1 MSQDQRDGTDA
12 VRRSTQSFFFESDI
26 FSAGRL
32 IARRARPGGV
42 VHEAARTVP
51 VLRDCDVLVVGGGP
65 SGTAAAVAAA
75 RTGADVVLL
84 ERYNH
89 LGGLST
95 GGLVIWIDRMTDW
108 SGAQVIRGIA
118 CDLLDRLPKDAV
130 AGPPRGLWGSAD
142 EATAAYWKERT
153 AAYHG
158 IVTWSPTID
167 PERLKLASQELVLE
181 SGVQLLLH
189 GLGAAPIMQD
199 GRVAGVVFESKE
211 GRLAIRAGVTVDCT
225 GDGDIVGRAGAG
237 ADTDIEER
245 DIHHCMNTSWIWGG
259 CDMTRWIAF
268 KTGDAAGFS
277 AFMDRGRA
285 LCGGLFERP
294 FVSWRNDVALF
305 MGPRLSGYSAVDV
318 QDLTEV
324 EVRSHR
330 LMAQHLDVYRAHAP
344 GFEAAFLMLSAP
356 QLGVRHSR
364 RLPGVARVTRER
376 WSDATP
382 WEDEIGVSPS
392 LSPKLPPV
400 SVPYGFLVPVAVDG
414 LLVAGRHVSCDAAS
428 HSFLR
433 EIPQCWLTGQ
443 AAGVAAGVAVARGV
457 TPRAVPI
464 GEVQAELVR
473 QGAWVRVGQEGLVSA
488 GAVPAKVDV

>member
-1 MSQDQRDGTDA
+1 MSQDRPDAGQA
-12 VRRSTQSFFFESDI
+12 VRQSNQSFFFQSDI

-32 IARRARPGGV
+32 LPRRQRPGGV
-42 VHEAARTVP
+42 VHEAARAIP
-51 VLRDCDVLVVGGGP
+51 VFRDCDVLVVGGGP

-108 SGAQVIRGIA
+108 SGTQVIRGIA
-118 CDLLDRLPKDAV
+118 NDLLDRLPKDAI
-130 AGPPRGLWGSAD
+130 AGPPRALWGSAD
-142 EATAAYWKERT
+142 EATAAYWRERT

-167 PERLKLASQELVLE
+167 PEHLKLASQELVLE

-189 GLGAAPIMQD
+189 GMGTAPILED
-199 GRVAGVVFESKE
+199 GAVAGVVFESKE
-211 GRLAIRAGVTVDCT
+211 GRLAIRARVTVDCT
-225 GDGDIVGRAGAG
+225 GDGDIFGRAGAG
-237 ADTDIEER
+237 AETDIEDR
-245 DIHHCMNTSWIWGG
+245 DIHHCMNTAWTWGG

-268 KTGDAAGFS
+268 KSGDAAGFA
-277 AFMDRGRA
+277 AFMDRGRS

-305 MGPRLSGYSAVDV
+305 MGPRLSGYSAIDI

-330 LMAQHLDVYRAHAP
+330 LMAQHLTVYREHAP
-344 GFEAAFLMLSAP
+344 GFENAFLMLSAP

-364 RLPGVARVTRER
+364 RLPGVARVTREQ

-382 WEDEIGVSPS
+382 HADEIGVSPS

-400 SVPYGFLVPVAVDG
+400 SVPYGCLVPRTLDG
-414 LLVAGRHVSCDAAS
+414 LLVAGRHVSSDAAS

-443 AAGVAAGVAVARGV
+443 AAGAAAGLSALLGV
-457 TPRAVPI
+457 QPRVVPI
-464 GEVQAELVR
+464 GRLQAELLR
-473 QGAWVRVGQEGLVSA
+473 QGAFVRM
-488 GAVPAKVDV
+488 PAEATA

>member
-1 MSQDQRDGTDA
+1 MPPDA
-12 VRRSTQSFFFESDI
+12 QASPPATRKSNQSFFFESDI
-26 FSAGRL
+26 FSATRL
-32 IARRARPGGV
+32 LARRPRPGGE
-42 VHEAARTVP
+42 VHEASRAVP
-51 VLRDCDVLVVGGGP
+51 VFRDCDVLIVGGGP

-95 GGLVIWIDRMTDW
+95 GGLVIWIDRMTGWD
-108 SGAQVIRGIA
+108 GTQLIRGIA
-118 CDLLDRLPKDAV
+118 NDLLDRLPNDAI

-167 PERLKLASQELVLE
+167 PERLKLASQELVLQ
-181 SGVQLLLH
+181 SGAHLVLH
-189 GLGAAPIMQD
+189 AMGTAPILQD
-199 GRVAGVVFESKE
+199 GVVTGVIFESKE
-211 GRLAIRAGVTVDCT
+211 GRLAIRARVTVDCT
-225 GDGDIVGRAGAG
+225 GDGDIFGRAGAG

-245 DIHHCMNTSWIWGG
+245 DIHHCMNTAWIWGG
-259 CDMTRWIAF
+259 CDMNRWIAF
-268 KTGDAAGFS
+268 KTGDAAAFS
-277 AFMDRGRA
+277 AFMDRGRS
-285 LCGGLFERP
+285 LCGGLFERA

-305 MGPRLSGYSAVDV
+305 MGPRLSGYSAIDV

-330 LMAQHLDVYRAHAP
+330 LMAQHLEVYRAHAP
-344 GFEAAFLMLSAP
+344 GFENAFLMLSAP

-364 RLPGVARVTRER
+364 RLPGVARVTRGQ
-376 WSDATP
+376 WSDGTP
-382 WEDEIGVSPS
+382 YPDEVGVSPS
-392 LSPKLPPV
+392 LSPAMPPI
-400 SVPYGFLVPVAVDG
+400 SVPYGALLPRALDG

-433 EIPQCWLTGQ
+433 EIPQCWLTGH
-443 AAGVAAGVAVARGV
+443 AAGAAAGLAARLNVA
-457 TPRAVPI
+457 PRAVPI
-464 GEVQAELVR
+464 VTLQVELQR
-473 QGAWVRVGQEGLVSA
+473 QGAFVRM
-488 GAVPAKVDV
+488 PAEVAD